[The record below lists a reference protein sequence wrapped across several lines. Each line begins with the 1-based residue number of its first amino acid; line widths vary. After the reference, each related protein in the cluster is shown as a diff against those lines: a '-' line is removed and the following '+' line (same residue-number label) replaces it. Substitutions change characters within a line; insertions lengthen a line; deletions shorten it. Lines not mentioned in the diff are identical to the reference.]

1 MIDEV
6 TEAPKRD
13 ATSTPK
19 PKKERQSTSSKH
31 QFSGGSVRCVRL
43 VSATQQPPSLPT
55 CRALRLKALPTM
67 LSHTGLVKN
76 RYCFLKVQMIHQ

>member
-19 PKKERQSTSSKH
+19 PKKERH
-31 QFSGGSVRCVRL
+31 QLR
-43 VSATQQPPSLPT
+43 PSIDFQVAVLDV
-55 CRALRLKALPTM
+55 L
-67 LSHTGLVKN
+67 G
-76 RYCFLKVQMIHQ
+76 